1 MGSPVDPDQIE
12 GQMSTEGVE
21 MHLPSPRVS
30 PKIISEVIG
39 RFADVIF
46 Y

>member
-1 MGSPVDPDQIE
+1 MRSPVDPDQIE
-12 GQMSTEGVE
+12 GQMSTEGVG
-21 MHLPSPRVS
+21 MHLPSPRVL